1 MINVTYAF
9 TDNSEAADES
19 IINWYRA
26 TDKEGTDKVLVA
38 QTTYVDSDAK
48 PYSSYV
54 LRLDDVNHYII
65 CEVIPKRSNS
75 VEGSSVFT
83 AASELIKSAYVADEQ
98 KQSYNVDLE
107 HLAYIEAENDTEEN
121 NYEWKNT
128 LEAGNWYGGFYLPA
142 EYREGGEWR

>member
-1 MINVTYAF
+1 MKKVLHFTVTPKIFEAPVLSEKPVLSAPENGMINVISAF

-75 VEGSSVFT
+75 VEGSSV
-83 AASELIKSAYVADEQ
+83 SV
-98 KQSYNVDLE
+98 SYT
-107 HLAYIEAENDTEEN
+107 HL
-121 NYEWKNT
+121 T
-128 LEAGNWYGGFYLPA
+128 LPTNS
-142 EYREGGEWR
+142 RV

>member
-54 LRLDDVNHYII
+54 LRLI
-65 CEVIPKRSNS
+65 
-75 VEGSSVFT
+75 
-83 AASELIKSAYVADEQ
+83 Q
-98 KQSYNVDLE
+98 
-107 HLAYIEAENDTEEN
+107 
-121 NYEWKNT
+121 
-128 LEAGNWYGGFYLPA
+128 
-142 EYREGGEWR
+142 

>member
-121 NYEWKNT
+121 NYEWKKHT
-128 LEAGNWYGGFYLPA
+128 
-142 EYREGGEWR
+142 